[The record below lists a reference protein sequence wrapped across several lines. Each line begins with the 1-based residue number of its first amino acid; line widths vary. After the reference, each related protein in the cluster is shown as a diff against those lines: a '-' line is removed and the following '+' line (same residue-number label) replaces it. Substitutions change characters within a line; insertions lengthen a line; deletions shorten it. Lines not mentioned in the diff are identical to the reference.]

1 MPLWTF
7 WDCLSESKRNVIR
20 EWIAGQPQGTRQH
33 LKAALNVLLMELE
46 QVDGPFDRAC
56 GVGQLHG
63 PCKGLHELILKVDKI
78 QFRVIGCY
86 GPAQRGEFSLLAGAI
101 EKDRVFTEPRI
112 CRTAQD
118 RRVRIMGDRRFIVEH
133 DYD

>member
-1 MPLWTF
+1 MPWTF

-20 EWIAGQPQGTRQH
+20 EWIADQPQGTRQR
-33 LKAALNVLLMELE
+33 LKAALNVRLLELE
-46 QVDGPFDRAC
+46 QVEGPFDRSR

-86 GPAQRGEFSLLAGAI
+86 GPAPRGEFTLLAGVA
-101 EKDRVFTEPRI
+101 EKDRQFTDSSV
-112 CRTAQD
+112 CRTAHD
-118 RRVRIMGDRRFIVEH
+118 RRERILGDRRFIVEH